1 MGSLRTQRILI
12 LRDIKVLHVEP
23 TDVCQAACPLC
34 PRETDLTFDRHAQH
48 HLSIDQISAV
58 ISDQQIQ
65 NLSKMFM
72 CGNYGDPAAGHH
84 TQEIYQYFRS
94 VNPSITLGMNTNGAL
109 QNRAWWYNLGKLF
122 NQSQDYVVFSIDGL
136 EDTNHMYR
144 RNVNWFKLMT
154 NIRGYISAGG
164 SAHWDMLVYQH
175 NEHQVD
181 KCEQLARDIGFTW
194 FRAKVSKRD
203 LLGTTL
209 QMPSNWQSPV
219 IADGPINCHA
229 LNESSAYIT
238 AQGKLSP
245 CCWLGSKNFTSETQF
260 NQIQQTWKT
269 DTPNQTCKATCSGS
283 IKTPFTNQWQRE
295 KSLNPHQK
303 A

>member
-1 MGSLRTQRILI
+1 M
-12 LRDIKVLHVEP
+12 RDIKVLHIEP

-34 PRETDLTFDRHAQH
+34 PRETDLGFNRHDQH
-48 HLSIDQISAV
+48 HLTMKQISAV

-65 NLSKMFM
+65 NLDKMFM
-72 CGNYGDPAAGHH
+72 CGNYGDPAAGRH
-84 TQEIYQYFRS
+84 TLEIYQYFRS
-94 VNPSITLGMNTNGAL
+94 VNPTITLGMNTNGAL
-109 QNRAWWYNLGKLF
+109 QNRYWWHDLGKLF
-122 NQSQDYVVFSIDGL
+122 NQSRDYVVFSIDGL
-136 EDTNHMYR
+136 ADTNHIYR
-144 RNVNWFKLMT
+144 RNVDWTKLMN

-164 SAHWDMLVYQH
+164 SAHWDMLVYKH

-181 KCEQLARDIGFTW
+181 QCERLAYDIGFTW

-203 LLGTTL
+203 LSSTTL
-209 QMPSNWQSPV
+209 QMPSDWQLPV

-238 AQGKLSP
+238 AQGQMTP
-245 CCWLGSKNFTSETQF
+245 CCWLGSRNFIPENQF
-260 NQIQQTWKT
+260 YHIQQTWNT
-269 DTPNQTCKATCSGS
+269 TAPNITCKATCSGS
-283 IKTPFTNQWQRE
+283 TKTPFTSQWQRE